1 MAEHLS
7 ENFTLEE
14 MLYSETANA
23 KKIPNKPTAVHKKT
37 LKHTCQYC
45 LEKLRSLLNE
55 KYKEYKGKKVKEV
68 GINVTSGYRS
78 SQLNA
83 AVGGSTT
90 SQHCTGEAADIE
102 ATIVYTNGRK
112 EVLPYNEL
120 YEDIKGFVKAKK
132 MSVDQCIQERS
143 FDKVK
148 KVWIYWVHI
157 SHSAW
162 GSTKDRKQFL
172 KYNNGMYSMDCVLK

>member
-68 GINVTSGYRS
+68 GINITSGYRS

-102 ATIVYTNGRK
+102 ATIVYMNGVRATI
-112 EVLPYNEL
+112 PYNEL

-132 MSVDQCIQERS
+132 LSVDQCIQERS
-143 FDKVK
+143 FEKVK
-148 KVWIYWVHI
+148 KVWIYWVHL

-162 GSTKDRKQFL
+162 GATKDRKQFL